1 MHTGK
6 HGVNQTDKQTRTNKN
21 IHTYIQANKHTYIH
35 TYRETDLCRQ
45 TDRQTYRQ
53 AYIQARIHTDI
64 QTDKQ
69 TGNQTAKQTNIQIV
83 CASGW
88 CNQYGSITT
97 TMQHGAGR
105 RPFRGLTIMH
115 YNLADSTKC
124 GVAVYR
130 FARLIQLNIQ
140 FCQADSTKYNT
151 HTAPPT
157 VIGLTQPHAR
167 LIQSPPSQAPG
178 LIQPLRNDCR

>member
-21 IHTYIQANKHTYIH
+21 IHTYRQADRQTNTHIYIH
-35 TYRETDLCRQ
+35 TERQTCVDRQ

-64 QTDKQ
+64 QTDKH
-69 TGNQTAKQTNIQIV
+69 TDKQTAKQTNIQIV

-88 CNQYGSITT
+88 CNQYGGITT

-130 FARLIQLNIQ
+130 FASLIQTIISH
-140 FCQADSTKYNT
+140 DTTTK
-151 HTAPPT
+151 H
-157 VIGLTQPHAR
+157 
-167 LIQSPPSQAPG
+167 
-178 LIQPLRNDCR
+178 D